1 MTNGNGGH
9 YPHLYKRTT
18 RNKRKED
25 FFLFGLTNRTL
36 SIYNVNMD
44 KLNIFKSLSNEAR
57 LQILEWLKDPAA
69 HFGPQDGIDLI
80 EVGVCVSQI
89 TEKLNMTQSTASQYL
104 STLQKAGL
112 IKATRI
118 GKWTYYKRDE
128 EAIKNLGLYIQ
139 KDL

>member
-1 MTNGNGGH
+1 
-9 YPHLYKRTT
+9 
-18 RNKRKED
+18 
-25 FFLFGLTNRTL
+25 
-36 SIYNVNMD
+36 MD

-57 LQILEWLKDPAA
+57 LQILEWLKDPTA

-104 STLQKAGL
+104 STLQRAGL

-139 KDL
+139 TDL

>member
-1 MTNGNGGH
+1 
-9 YPHLYKRTT
+9 
-18 RNKRKED
+18 
-25 FFLFGLTNRTL
+25 
-36 SIYNVNMD
+36 MD
-44 KLNIFKSLSNEAR
+44 KVNIFKSLSNEAR
-57 LQILEWLKDPAA
+57 LQILEWLKDPTA

-104 STLQKAGL
+104 STLQRAGL

-139 KDL
+139 TDM

>member
-1 MTNGNGGH
+1 
-9 YPHLYKRTT
+9 
-18 RNKRKED
+18 
-25 FFLFGLTNRTL
+25 
-36 SIYNVNMD
+36 MD

-69 HFGPQDGIDLI
+69 HFGSQDGIDLI